1 MAILSALAAGLLIL
15 GVRGADI
22 FGFTPTAI
30 WIARLATGC
39 VILYAALRFVYFP
52 LRRRISDVQVAQFI
66 EERFPQ
72 LEDRLITAVE
82 YGESAPRSGL
92 IGLVTQDALDQSD
105 RIDFSLFEDRRK
117 VLSYCAVTALSTLA
131 LAGLVLWGPPVLP
144 YGFGR
149 LYLPWEGAAGTAA
162 MRIEVTPGEREIN
175 RGSDQQILARLVG
188 FDTREVALYTQ
199 AEKST
204 AWIRLAMEPQSREA
218 AFFISWWMSSHHS
231 ATTSRPVA

>member
-1 MAILSALAAGLLIL
+1 MNAHEKLRARIRFVRRGWRFRSLAKGMAIFSALTAGLLIL

-22 FGFTPTAI
+22 FGFMPAAI

-39 VILYAALRFVYFP
+39 AILYAALRFVYFP

-92 IGLVTQDALDQSD
+92 IGLVTRDALDQSD

-117 VLSYCAVTALSTLA
+117 VLWY
-131 LAGLVLWGPPVLP
+131 
-144 YGFGR
+144 
-149 LYLPWEGAAGTAA
+149 
-162 MRIEVTPGEREIN
+162 
-175 RGSDQQILARLVG
+175 
-188 FDTREVALYTQ
+188 
-199 AEKST
+199 
-204 AWIRLAMEPQSREA
+204 
-218 AFFISWWMSSHHS
+218 
-231 ATTSRPVA
+231 